1 MHRLV
6 IGLTSLLALAGV
18 GVIAVSVFLGGA
30 TTDRAAT
37 LAPADSVAYVS
48 VYLQPSTGQQAQL
61 ASVLS
66 RLPGFEDR
74 AALDSKIDELAQ
86 RFLGQA
92 GIDYRADVKPWLGN
106 QVAVAASGMDDAG
119 QPTGLV
125 VLADIKDEAAALARI
140 GGLPGA
146 SGTTETTYQGVS
158 VRTGTDTT
166 YAIVS
171 GMMVL
176 SQDAAAVHHVI
187 DTAQG
192 RGQALAGVTAF
203 SDAMRALPADRLAT
217 AWYDLRPTIAQATS
231 SATPDTAGFS
241 TLALAL
247 RAEEAGFRLT
257 AQLPVDAGSAGA
269 AVRDALAAGAQ
280 VAQLANAMPADTE
293 VAAMLFNLRATLQR
307 AESEVKARD
316 ENVGAT
322 IDQLR
327 ALAAFGLGINID
339 NDLLPLL
346 DGEVGVAVSGVA
358 DQPHGVLLL
367 RPTDAGAAKAALDR
381 VGQALASRGVAI
393 DRTEV
398 AGTTVISANIPQ
410 IGAVSW
416 ADADGLVAL
425 GLTADDV
432 KAALEARA
440 GSQTLDSVARY
451 RDAFADAERG
461 GAEVY
466 IDLKSL
472 MPMLLDAA
480 GDSLP
485 AESRDILAHVEAFGL
500 TSPAREG
507 RFEFH
512 LTVTIR

>member
-125 VLADIKDEAAALARI
+125 VLADVKDEAAALARI

-192 RGQALAGVTAF
+192 RGQALAGVAAF
-203 SDAMRALPADRLAT
+203 SQAMRALPADRLAT
-217 AWYDLRPTIAQATS
+217 AWYDLRPTIAQAAS

-346 DGEVGVAVSGVA
+346 DGEVGVGVSGVA

-367 RPTDAGAAKAALDR
+367 RPTDAGAASAALDR
-381 VGQALASRGVAI
+381 VGQALASRGIAI
-393 DRTEV
+393 DRTDV
-398 AGTTVISANIPQ
+398 AGTKVISANIPQ

-416 ADADGLVAL
+416 ADANGLVAL

-440 GSQTLDSVARY
+440 GSQTLDTVARY

-480 GDSLP
+480 GNSLP

>member
-346 DGEVGVAVSGVA
+346 DGEVGVCRERGRRPAARRAPPSPNRRGRGQSG
-358 DQPHGVLLL
+358 P
-367 RPTDAGAAKAALDR
+367 RPRRSGPR
-381 VGQALASRGVAI
+381 
-393 DRTEV
+393 V
-398 AGTTVISANIPQ
+398 AGGRDRPHRGGRHDRHQRQHPADRGGELGRRRRAG
-410 IGAVSW
+410 GAW
-416 ADADGLVAL
+416 AD
-425 GLTADDV
+425 
-432 KAALEARA
+432 R
-440 GSQTLDSVARY
+440 R
-451 RDAFADAERG
+451 R
-461 GAEVY
+461 
-466 IDLKSL
+466 
-472 MPMLLDAA
+472 
-480 GDSLP
+480 
-485 AESRDILAHVEAFGL
+485 
-500 TSPAREG
+500 REG
-507 RFEFH
+507 RTRGTRGLADARQRGALPRRVRRRRAGRRRGLH
-512 LTVTIR
+512 RPQIAHADAPRRGGR